1 MNLTPSQLAA
11 INHIREYSRTRKQEA
26 SETISHLLRMTNI
39 SIELYEQAVLKLK
52 SNAKV
57 ALHFHPDRL
66 DPQMKSVAEALHSQ
80 GIYKSQFETLLS
92 SGSVSAH
99 SGGARDNWESRLFN
113 GAYNLKG
120 SENQHRPKYGAFNL
134 MCHQDGPAPRFGS
147 CYFVLKPE
155 VSTRCTF
162 TYLDSH
168 QDPKEKGTLDEFDD
182 IMAALLSEAFN
193 RDYALGEA
201 NLTIPKLI
209 KHLSSIDKKTHA
221 FSNSRIAR
229 NLNHYI
235 EAQVHG
241 DISLAN
247 DVEELIADPA
257 FKGTETGNFLEATCK
272 DYKIKLLWHQG
283 YAMDLNEVPMDFRG
297 PTMPSLAKR
306 VATES
311 YLDTHMIGV
320 AAASLKKDPESWSDR
335 GTYAE
340 VLQELKLLW
349 HVLVTFGKP
358 LSAFQK

>member
-1 MNLTPSQLAA
+1 MSLTPSQLAA
-11 INHIREYSRTRKQEA
+11 INHIRGYSQSRKAEA
-26 SETISHLLRMTNI
+26 KETIAHLLRMSNI
-39 SIELYEQAVLKLK
+39 PTETYEQAVLKLK
-52 SNAKV
+52 MNAKV

-66 DPQMKSVAEALHSQ
+66 DPQMKSVAEALYAQ

-113 GAYNLKG
+113 GAYNLEG
-120 SENQHRPKYGAFNL
+120 SHNQHRPKYGALNV

-147 CYFVLKPE
+147 CYFILKPE
-155 VSTRCTF
+155 VSSRCTF
-162 TYLDSH
+162 SYLDSH

-193 RDYALGEA
+193 RDFSLGES

-209 KHLSSIDKKTHA
+209 QHLSSIDKKA
-221 FSNSRIAR
+221 LDFSSSRIAR

-241 DISLAN
+241 DISLA
-247 DVEELIADPA
+247 DDIEALIADPA
-257 FKGTETGNFLEATCK
+257 FKGTKTGDYLEVICK
-272 DYKIKLLWHQG
+272 DYNIKLLWHQG
-283 YAMDLNEVPMDFRG
+283 YALDLNEIPLDFRG
-297 PTMPSLAKR
+297 PTMRPLGKR
-306 VATES
+306 VATAS
-311 YLDTHMIGV
+311 YLDTAMIGV
-320 AAASLKKDPESWSDR
+320 AAASLKKEPEAWSDL
-335 GTYAE
+335 GTYSE

-358 LSAFQK
+358 LSAFKK

>member
-1 MNLTPSQLAA
+1 MSLTTSQLAA
-11 INHIREYSRTRKQEA
+11 INYVREYAQLRKEEA
-26 SETISHLLRMTNI
+26 MATIAQILSMSNIAPET
-39 SIELYEQAVLKLK
+39 YEEALAKLK
-52 SNAKV
+52 TNARV

-66 DPQMKSVAEALHSQ
+66 DPKMRSVAEALYAQ

-99 SGGARDNWESRLFN
+99 SGGARDNWENRLFN
-113 GAYNLKG
+113 GAYNLEG
-120 SENQHRPKYGAFNL
+120 SNNQHRPKYGALNV

-147 CYFVLKPE
+147 CYFILKPE
-155 VSTRCTF
+155 VSSRCTF

-182 IMAALLSEAFN
+182 IMAALLSETFT
-193 RDYALGEA
+193 RDFALGES

-209 KHLSSIDKKTHA
+209 KHLLSIDSTHD
-221 FSNSRIAR
+221 FSSSRTAR

-241 DISLAN
+241 DISLTN
-247 DVEELIADPA
+247 DVEKLVVDPS
-257 FKGTETGNFLEATCK
+257 FRGTSIGSILESLCT
-272 DYKIKLLWHQG
+272 DYKIKIFWHQG
-283 YAMDLNEVPMDFRG
+283 YALNLSEVPLDFRG
-297 PTMPSLAKR
+297 PSMPSLAKR
-306 VATES
+306 VASASS

-320 AAASLKKDPESWSDR
+320 AAASLKNDPEAWSDR
-335 GTYAE
+335 GNYNE